1 MAESVRVARGAVGF
15 GKQRGPPL
23 VDRNGAVLPARPR
36 APNCAPL
43 YSSSF
48 IQGSN
53 TRFWCSCHGKLS
65 GDAYTS
71 DAASAR
77 KCQADRTH
85 TTAVATP
92 AVHTQ
97 AANAIIGSPAIAYS
111 FKGCNLQHAIVN
123 INVVQVSRGSSC
135 PAMIRSTCTNPD
147 TCPFLCKC
155 LQRRAHRRME
165 VRCRIVLQT
174 LHHVVSAGDHLTRVE
189 A

>member
-1 MAESVRVARGAVGF
+1 MAESLRVARGAVGF

-36 APNCAPL
+36 AQNCAPL

-77 KCQADRTH
+77 KCGSQVCDLKH
-85 TTAVATP
+85 TP
-92 AVHTQ
+92 ARSTSTGQ
-97 AANAIIGSPAIAYS
+97 SPAAMPESPRPPRHSIEGAEQL
-111 FKGCNLQHAIVN
+111 LQGRAAVL
-123 INVVQVSRGSSC
+123 VQGVRVLFLLEQGVQVR
-135 PAMIRSTCTNPD
+135 
-147 TCPFLCKC
+147 C
-155 LQRRAHRRME
+155 L
-165 VRCRIVLQT
+165 LQAT
-174 LHHVVSAGDHLTRVE
+174 RWKAGAGKLLVVSVAGAVSSSEEGPCSDNNTRDYGR
-189 A
+189 